1 MQLARIGN
9 DFPTPKKNYQSS
21 FYKLKNTIMSETK
34 PFAFIPENNIDQLNG
49 YGAAMRAL
57 MERLKEMTGYKPEN
71 RMIDSVALLEAIG
84 ETSGEISKRL
94 QECEKDL
101 KSLMEAN

>member
-1 MQLARIGN
+1 MQLARTDGIL
-9 DFPTPKKNYQSS
+9 PTRKTN
-21 FYKLKNTIMSETK
+21 FANLFNNLKNTIMSETK

-71 RMIDSVALLEAIG
+71 RMIDSVALLDAIG
-84 ETSGEISKRL
+84 ETSGEIYKKL
-94 QECEKDL
+94 QECANK
-101 KSLMEAN
+101 MELEPIN